1 MKYYPQLN
9 IQTAYNFQE
18 SLISIDDYLAFA
30 VEHNFTYAF
39 YADCGVMYGAAE
51 FYDKFSA
58 AGIKPIIGLT
68 YETSFHDQKVVFNF
82 YAKNHQGYQNLCILA
97 SELQVNKLDSD
108 DFFKFAQPHFDNN
121 LVYVVSFEKTVA
133 EQLLEEWF
141 TKVESTNLFFGTT
154 NPLVNDFQTK
164 NNVVASK
171 RIAYLNVDDASIY
184 RTLLAIK
191 ENKTITEM
199 GVIADFHYPS
209 YEVDVENLNQANL
222 KKIVAMVDFD
232 LFAQPQN
239 HLIEFKTPNAVPQVQ
254 FLRQVSLDSLVSYLR
269 IYKIAK
275 NEHQKYYDRL
285 DLELKIIEEMGFANY
300 FLIVRDYVWFAK
312 NHQIMVGPG
321 RGSAAGSLVAF
332 LLRITTVDPLKY
344 DLVFERFLNPERKTM
359 PDIDID
365 FQDDRREEVVEY
377 LFEKYGMY
385 HVASII
391 TYQTIGA
398 KSALR
403 DVIRAFAKP
412 VEFANKLTRLIPL
425 QFQSDL
431 SGAIA
436 HSKALK
442 IYAEDNAEIFSTA
455 LRLIGLPRQTGTHA
469 AGIVLC
475 QEDLRTVLPIK
486 IGYNGIMQTQ
496 FDMNY
501 LERLG
506 LIKMDLLGLRNLTT
520 LEEIKENIAR
530 SEGIDINF
538 DKLDLNDQKVYQL
551 LQSGKTSG
559 IFQLESPG
567 MTKLLVQMQPTKIDD
582 ISATSALFR
591 PGPSAMIP
599 EYLKRRSSKKK
610 VNSYIID
617 PSLTNILASTYGII
631 LYQEQVLQVLQMVGG
646 FSLGK
651 ADLVRRAMSK
661 KNAHYMGMMKPEFIS
676 QALKN
681 GYSQRKAAEIWTWI
695 ADFASYG
702 FNKSHSIAYS
712 YISYWLSWLK
722 TYYPEQFYV
731 SLFNASVG
739 NPLKVTGYIK
749 EIDGYGIDFKG
760 PSIRNVNSKYVAY
773 NKMILAPLTIIKG
786 VGPEFLRK
794 LQELWKTNKTI
805 FDDFYLLIANL
816 IDKGMSK
823 SLFEALIWAGA
834 FDFYRFDRFLL
845 VENIDLLYNF
855 ALSNQNKVTIDL
867 LTIPELTTT
876 KVVEKKLLAQKEL
889 EYLGFYLAN
898 NPFATKRKEYSS
910 YNVLTLE
917 QIKAQHQKGFVIASV
932 DAIRT
937 KRDKNNHLM
946 AFLDLSDDSGTL
958 KATMFSSQYEKQ
970 ADYLHPGVVI
980 LMKIVVQEYNNQLG
994 AIVENIGEYLN

>member
-18 SLISIDDYLAFA
+18 SLITVDDYLAFA
-30 VEHNFTYAF
+30 VKHHFPYAF

-58 AGIKPIIGLT
+58 AGIKPVIGLT
-68 YETSFHDQKVVFNF
+68 YEDNLHDQKVTFNL
-82 YAKNHQGYQNLCILA
+82 YAKNHQGYKNLCYLA
-97 SELQVNKLDSD
+97 SELQISNLDPG
-108 DFFKFAQPHFDNN
+108 DFFKFACTYFDNN
-121 LVYVVSFEKTVA
+121 LVYVVSFEKNDDV
-133 EQLLEEWF
+133 QLLEELL
-141 TKVESTNLFFGTT
+141 VRIDETNLFFGI
-154 NPLVNDFQTK
+154 NHPLVDDFQTK
-164 NNVVASK
+164 NNVVANK
-171 RIAYLNVDDASIY
+171 RIAYLNSDDAKVY

-191 ENKTITEM
+191 ENKTITQI
-199 GVIADFHYPS
+199 GVTSELHYPS
-209 YEVDVENLNQANL
+209 YEVDVERLNQMNL
-222 KKIVAMVDFD
+222 EKIVAMVDFD
-232 LFAQPQN
+232 LFVQPQN
-239 HLIEFKTPNAVPQVQ
+239 HLIKFKTPNNIPQSQ

-269 IYKIAK
+269 IYKVAK
-275 NEHQKYYDRL
+275 TNHQKYYDRL
-285 DLELKIIEEMGFANY
+285 DSELKIIEEMGFANY

-312 NHQIMVGPG
+312 SRQIMVGPG

-344 DLVFERFLNPERKTM
+344 NLVFERFLNPERKTM
-359 PDIDID
+359 PDIDLD
-365 FQDDRREEVVEY
+365 FQDDRREEVIEY
-377 LFEKYGMY
+377 LVEKYGTY

-403 DVIRAFAKP
+403 DVIRAFDKP
-412 VEFANKLTRLIPL
+412 VEFANKLTRLIPF

-431 SGAIA
+431 QGAIA

-442 IYAEDNAEIFSTA
+442 IYAEDNPEIFTTA

-469 AGIVLC
+469 AGIILC
-475 QEDLRTVLPIK
+475 QDDLRDVLPVRT
-486 IGYNGIMQTQ
+486 GYDGIVQTQ

-501 LERLG
+501 LEGLG

-520 LEEIKENIAR
+520 LQEIKENVVR
-530 SEGIDINF
+530 SEGINLNF

-567 MTKLLVQMQPTKIDD
+567 MTKLLMQMRPTKIDD

-591 PGPSAMIP
+591 PGPSSMIP
-599 EYLKRRSSKKK
+599 EYLKRRESKKK
-610 VNSYIID
+610 LNSYIID

-631 LYQEQVLQVLQMVGG
+631 LYQEQVLQVLQAVSG

-661 KNAHYMGMMKPEFIS
+661 KNVNYMAIVKPEFIS
-676 QALKN
+676 QALNN
-681 GYSQRKAAEIWTWI
+681 GYSQSKAAEIWTWI

-712 YISYWLSWLK
+712 YISYWLAWLK

-739 NPLKVTGYIK
+739 NFPKVAAYIK

-760 PSIRNVNSKYVAY
+760 PSIRNVNQKYVAY

-786 VGPEFLRK
+786 IGPEFLRK

-855 ALSNQNKVTIDL
+855 ALSNQNKVTIDP
-867 LTIPELTTT
+867 LTIPELTTI
-876 KVVEKKLLAQKEL
+876 KESEKKLLAQKEL
-889 EYLGFYLAN
+889 EYLGFYLGN
-898 NPFATKRKEYSS
+898 NPFTTKRKEYSS
-910 YNVLTLE
+910 YNVLTLA
-917 QIKAQHQKGFVIASV
+917 QIKEQHQKGFVIASV

-980 LMKIVVQEYNNQLG
+980 LVKVVVQEYNNQLG